1 MVGKERAKRP
11 RNARCGIM
19 TSWMSRIVLA
29 GSTDLDQD
37 ANDEPA
43 PGPAPASAPRSS
55 HSSRSPPKVFSSSS
69 PSPPASSPASNVLL
83 DRTGP
88 GWLEQIFSSIS
99 VDGKLAHARFGEHT
113 LRTALQPVLSLAHH
127 KPVGYEALLRAY
139 DAQDRL
145 VSPHRMFRN
154 AGDNAILLDQICR
167 ALHLQ
172 NCVLQ
177 GANQNWIFLNVSP
190 ALILEGHSTR
200 TILPR
205 MLEQY
210 GVPAHRVVVEIL
222 ETSAYDEESL
232 ARCVQYFRD
241 LGCLVAIDD
250 FGAGESN
257 FERIWRLTPD
267 IVKLDRSMVV
277 EATRT
282 PRVRRILPGLV
293 SLLHEAGCLV
303 VMEGLETSEHA
314 LIAMESDVDFVQGF
328 YFGEPRSCLTP
339 DENFRELLNELFA
352 CFQERVRR
360 QSSSE
365 RSMLA
370 HYSKKFDDAAQLF
383 RLGAEP
389 EQAFVDFLTLGGVRR
404 CYLLSA
410 EGVQVGANIGT
421 REGARRLDPRYLPCA
436 DAEGANWFRRPY
448 FRRAITQPM
457 AVQISRPYLSIADA
471 RACVTFSIAIPE
483 TNGVRVVCA
492 DLDWDSFAP

>member
-1 MVGKERAKRP
+1 MLRRL
-11 RNARCGIM
+11 
-19 TSWMSRIVLA
+19 LA
-29 GSTDLDQD
+29 D
-37 ANDEPA
+37 APLSNLGPESDREPPPQSEEQALTTPA
-43 PGPAPASAPRSS
+43 PPSVHLSSRPPAMRRSS
-55 HSSRSPPKVFSSSS
+55 RP
-69 PSPPASSPASNVLL
+69 PPASPERVDLA
-83 DRTGP
+83 
-88 GWLEQIFSSIS
+88 WLQQVFGVIK
-99 VDGKLAHARFGEHT
+99 VQDNLAHARFGEYT

-139 DAQDRL
+139 DAEDRL
-145 VSPHRMFRN
+145 VSPHRMFRK
-154 AGDNAILLDQICR
+154 AGDDAIALDQICR
-167 ALHLQ
+167 ALHVQ

-177 GANQNWIFLNVSP
+177 GTGQAWIFLNVSP

-205 MLEQY
+205 VLERY

-222 ETSAYDEESL
+222 ETTAYDEENL

-257 FERIWRLTPD
+257 FERIWRLKPD

-277 EATRT
+277 EAMRT
-282 PRVRRILPGLV
+282 SRVRRILPGLV
-293 SLLHEAGCLV
+293 SLIHEAGCLV
-303 VMEGLETSEHA
+303 VMEGLETAEHA
-314 LIAMESDVDFVQGF
+314 LIAMESDVDFVQGY
-328 YFGEPRSCLTP
+328 YFGEPRSLLSP
-339 DENFRELLNELFA
+339 DEDYRGVLNDLFS

-360 QSSSE
+360 QSSGE

-370 HYSKKFDDAAQLF
+370 HYSKRFQDAAMLF
-383 RLGAEP
+383 RLGGEP
-389 EQAFVDFLTLGGVRR
+389 EQAFAEFLTLGGVQR

-410 EGVQVGANIGT
+410 EGVQVGANIGAK
-421 REGARRLDPRYLPCA
+421 RAASRPDPRYLPCA

-483 TNGVRVVCA
+483 TDGVRVLCA
-492 DLDWDSFAP
+492 DLDWESVTA

>member
-1 MVGKERAKRP
+1 MLRRLLADPTDPNWDGNLRSDPESELTPEAPNSYQPKVHLSSRP
-11 RNARCGIM
+11 PSMRRSSTPPPFSADR
-19 TSWMSRIVLA
+19 
-29 GSTDLDQD
+29 TDL
-37 ANDEPA
+37 A
-43 PGPAPASAPRSS
+43 
-55 HSSRSPPKVFSSSS
+55 
-69 PSPPASSPASNVLL
+69 
-83 DRTGP
+83 
-88 GWLEQIFSSIS
+88 WLQQIFASIK
-99 VDGKLAHARFGEHT
+99 VEDNLAHARFGDHT

-139 DAQDRL
+139 DADDRL
-145 VSPHRMFRN
+145 VSPHRMFRK
-154 AGDNAILLDQICR
+154 AGDEAIALDQICR
-167 ALHLQ
+167 ALHVQ

-177 GANQNWIFLNVSP
+177 GADQNWIFLNVSP

-205 MLEQY
+205 VLERY

-222 ETSAYDEESL
+222 ETSAYDEENL

-257 FERIWRLTPD
+257 FERIWRLKPD

-277 EATRT
+277 EAMRT

-293 SLLHEAGCLV
+293 SLIHEAGCLV
-303 VMEGLETSEHA
+303 VMEGLETAEHG
-314 LIAMESDVDFVQGF
+314 LIAMESDVDFVQGY

-339 DENFRELLNELFA
+339 DEDYREVLNELFN

-360 QSSSE
+360 QSTSE

-370 HYSKKFDDAAQLF
+370 HYSKKFEDAALLF
-383 RLGAEP
+383 RLGGEP
-389 EQAFVDFLTLGGVRR
+389 DQAFAEFLALGGVQR
-404 CYLLSA
+404 CYLLSS

-421 REGARRLDPRYLPCA
+421 REAARRLDPRYLPCA

-483 TNGVRVVCA
+483 TDGVRVLCA
-492 DLDWDSFAP
+492 DLDWESFAP